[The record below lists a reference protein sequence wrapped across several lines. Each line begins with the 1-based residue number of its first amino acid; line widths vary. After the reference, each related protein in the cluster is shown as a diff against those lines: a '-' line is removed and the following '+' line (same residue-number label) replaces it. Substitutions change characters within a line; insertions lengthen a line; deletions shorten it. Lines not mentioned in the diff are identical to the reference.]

1 MVGLEWVMRDLRV
14 GMLRAVPSAA
24 ALIRDQRV
32 LTATAYKIFQER
44 DLTNTFKIPNQTLLS
59 FLMTIEDNYLK
70 VIFHLPDVSFPAVCL
85 TIPSLSQDIRKQFV
99 PLSKIGE

>member
-1 MVGLEWVMRDLRV
+1 
-14 GMLRAVPSAA
+14 MLRAVPSAA
-24 ALIRDQRV
+24 TLIRDQRV

-70 VIFHLPDVSFPAVCL
+70 VIFLDALVSLDIALVCL
-85 TIPSLSQDIRKQFV
+85 IFEKM
-99 PLSKIGE
+99 GG